1 MAAASTSVTPGQVS
15 AILGFLWVFAAW
27 AYAEVL
33 FHRKNAASIKT
44 RHSDVNLA
52 VMDNSSV
59 KEDQTLL
66 LEEGGQAVAAKPA
79 YTSLTS
85 QMLRLFFMDQML
97 LLENRLTLRAISEF
111 GGYLLYF
118 YICDRTD
125 LLGESAK
132 NYSRDLFLFLYFL
145 LIIVAA
151 MTSFKVHQDKSAF
164 TGKSILYLNRHQT
177 EEWKGWM
184 QVLSILIFLLWSF
197 LVPQKHILLILS
209 PQKHSWVNSYSSCMS
224 IGISELQE

>member
-1 MAAASTSVTPGQVS
+1 
-15 AILGFLWVFAAW
+15 
-27 AYAEVL
+27 VL
-33 FHRKNAASIKT
+33 RYQGSKGI
-44 RHSDVNLA
+44 
-52 VMDNSSV
+52 
-59 KEDQTLL
+59 E
-66 LEEGGQAVAAKPA
+66 
-79 YTSLTS
+79 SLTEKTVGFN
-85 QMLRLFFMDQML
+85 RLFFMDQML

-145 LIIVAA
+145 LIIVSA
-151 MTSFKVHQDKSAF
+151 MTSFKVHQDKSAL

-184 QVLSILIFLLWSF
+184 QVLIILIFFLLWSF
-197 LVPQKHILLILS
+197 LVPQERFLLILF
-209 PQKHSWVNSYSSCMS
+209 PRNIV
-224 IGISELQE
+224 G